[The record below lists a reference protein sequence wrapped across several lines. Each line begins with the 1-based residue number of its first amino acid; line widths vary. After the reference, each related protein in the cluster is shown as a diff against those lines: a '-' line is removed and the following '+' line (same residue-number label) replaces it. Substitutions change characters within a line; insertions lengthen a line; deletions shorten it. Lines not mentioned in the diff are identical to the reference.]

1 MSATRAPKP
10 LYDLARKSAA
20 TRRLK
25 ADAEAM
31 EAGRN
36 KMALVA
42 FDDGFTYQ
50 QIADAM
56 GVSLDRVTQVLRKER
71 RRQA

>member
-1 MSATRAPKP
+1 MSQPRALHDLTRKA
-10 LYDLARKSAA
+10 DA
-20 TRRLK
+20 TRRAK
-25 ADAEAM
+25 TVAEDL

-36 KMALVA
+36 KMALDA

-56 GVSLDRVTQVLRKER
+56 KVSLDRVTQVLRKER
-71 RRQA
+71 DRRAGA